1 VRRAGRTTVLP
12 DPYLALDLGAGE
24 LSAMALALENPGHII
39 RLEDMLALRTA
50 TAAGLPVRGSLKG
63 LLEAKSLGFVDKL
76 EPIVNRMHEAGMWVS
91 ADVKQRVLKLA
102 GELENKGKG
111 TNRIDIKRHDSGS
124 YFRPKS

>member
-1 VRRAGRTTVLP
+1 
-12 DPYLALDLGAGE
+12 
-24 LSAMALALENPGHII
+24 
-39 RLEDMLALRTA
+39 

-102 GELENKGKG
+102 GELKNKGKG